1 MGKMYDKALEIATA
15 AHKNQKDKSGVDYI
29 KHPVT
34 VASFVS
40 GEEAKV
46 VALLHDVLED
56 TDVTEAELRAI
67 FGDTITD
74 AVVTMTHK
82 DGEPYMSYI
91 ERVALNPLSKEV
103 KLADLKHNMD
113 LGRLP
118 AVTDKDIERIE
129 KKYKPALAYLLA
141 H

>member
-1 MGKMYDKALEIATA
+1 M
-15 AHKNQKDKSGVDYI
+15 
-29 KHPVT
+29 
-34 VASFVS
+34 
-40 GEEAKV
+40 
-46 VALLHDVLED
+46 
-56 TDVTEAELRAI
+56 
-67 FGDTITD
+67 
-74 AVVTMTHK
+74 
-82 DGEPYMSYI
+82 
-91 ERVALNPLSKEV
+91 NPLSKEV

>member
-1 MGKMYDKALEIATA
+1 MSNMYDKALEIATA
-15 AHKNQKDKSGVDYI
+15 AHRNQKDKSGEDYI

-40 GEEAKV
+40 GEDAKV

-91 ERVALNPLSKEV
+91 E
-103 KLADLKHNMD
+103 
-113 LGRLP
+113 P
-118 AVTDKDIERIE
+118 AV
-129 KKYKPALAYLLA
+129 
-141 H
+141 